1 MSFLSW
7 LTDRIIL
14 QPTRHRLDA
23 PQRKSLLL
31 PHGDGSI
38 EIWLHRVGS
47 DTRSSPR
54 LYLIEF
60 PGTASRAEHSSDF
73 VEVCWP
79 LPCVEIWAVNPP
91 GYGRSSG
98 TASLNKLAAAAKR
111 VLNKV
116 RQVAGDK
123 PVIAAGGSLGSVSA
137 FYLVA
142 HHRVEG
148 LMVQNPPALREL
160 ILQQSAWWHFKW
172 LTRMIAAQIPPE
184 LDSIAN
190 AQQATVPAVFIT
202 AQQDTIVPPH
212 IQRQIIT
219 AYQGPLK
226 VFVMPKAEHDTPLTK
241 NDLAQLRPLVHWLSA
256 SLSCGRPSQLVQLV
270 NRDRLN
276 GAPQAVDGL

>member
-14 QPTRHRLDA
+14 QPTRHHLDA
-23 PQRKSLLL
+23 PQSKSLLL

-38 EIWLHRVGS
+38 EIWIHRVGS

-60 PGTASRAEHSSDF
+60 PGTASRAEHSTDF
-73 VEVCWP
+73 VEECWS

-91 GYGRSSG
+91 GYGQSSG
-98 TASLNKLAAAAKR
+98 TASLKNLAAAATR
-111 VLNKV
+111 VLNTV
-116 RQVAGDK
+116 RQVAEDK

-137 FYLVA
+137 LYLVA
-142 HHRVEG
+142 YHRVEG

-160 ILQQSAWWHFKW
+160 ILQQSAWWHLKW
-172 LTRMIAAQIPPE
+172 LTSMIAAQIPPE

-190 AQQATVPAVFIT
+190 ARRAAVPAIFIT
-202 AQQDTIVPPH
+202 AQQDTIVPLH
-212 IQRQIIT
+212 IQRQIIA

-226 VFVMPKAEHDTPLTK
+226 VLFMPKADHGTPLTK

-256 SLSCGRPSQLVQLV
+256 NLSCGRSSQLEYSAKGV
-270 NRDRLN
+270 RLN
-276 GAPQAVDGL
+276 G